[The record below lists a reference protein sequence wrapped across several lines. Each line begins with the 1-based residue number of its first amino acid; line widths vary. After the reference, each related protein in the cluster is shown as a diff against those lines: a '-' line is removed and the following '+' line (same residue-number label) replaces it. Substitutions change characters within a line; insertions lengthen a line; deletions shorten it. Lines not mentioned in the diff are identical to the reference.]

1 MTDLA
6 VLAVG
11 FGVLP
16 VAAVLLAMFRGWIGS
31 HPEATWGG
39 LAGVLAFLGLS
50 HAMALVLED
59 KPFLFGGT
67 NELATAAFLVT
78 GLGLGGVVAWF
89 LFEGPVVR
97 TEPSKIAWV
106 AVAFLALHSF
116 GDGLLLGKDF
126 VGVALIPAVRIDSVT
141 ISATV
146 VHRFLEGSIVMVPAL
161 AAAWKPRSSAL
172 VLLVCLVSIPAAYV
186 PGWLAASLGLV
197 AGTGATMALSSFLAA
212 AEGTFVLLMI
222 IRGFLPIA
230 GADRGTRWIAWTAI
244 GFIGISLV
252 HFLVE

>member
-6 VLAVG
+6 VLAIG
-11 FGVLP
+11 FGLLP
-16 VAAVLLAMFRGWIGS
+16 VAAVLLTMFRRRITS
-31 HPEATWGG
+31 HPHAIWGG
-39 LAGVLAFLGLS
+39 LAGALAFLGLS

-89 LFEGPVVR
+89 LFEGPFIR
-97 TEPSKIAWV
+97 TEASKIVWV
-106 AVAFLALHSF
+106 AVAFLALHGF

-126 VGVALIPAVRIDSVT
+126 VGALLIPPVRIDSVT

-146 VHRFLEGSIVMVPAL
+146 VHRFLEGAIVMVPAL
-161 AAAWKPRSSAL
+161 AASWKPRSSAL
-172 VLLVCLVSIPAAYV
+172 VLLVALVSIPAAYL
-186 PGWLAASLGLV
+186 PGWLAASFGLV
-197 AGTGATMALSSFLAA
+197 VGTGATMALSSFLAA
-212 AEGTFVLLMI
+212 AEATFVLLMI

-230 GADRGTRWIAWTAI
+230 GVDRGTRWIAWSAI
-244 GFIGISLV
+244 GFIGVSLV